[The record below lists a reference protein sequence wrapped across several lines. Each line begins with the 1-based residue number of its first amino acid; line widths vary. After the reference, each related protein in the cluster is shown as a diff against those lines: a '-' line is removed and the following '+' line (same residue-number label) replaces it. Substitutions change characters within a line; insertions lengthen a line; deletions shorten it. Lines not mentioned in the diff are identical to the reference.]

1 MEFNKFVRKP
11 FVIEAIEV
19 TEENIAELSK
29 SIGTLCKKA
38 DGTPYIQVDRQ
49 LVPIIDK
56 VYPGF
61 WVTKM
66 EHNVRCYSERTFKE
80 QFVKSTEDI
89 EKWVSSLNQRP
100 EVVADGV

>member
-29 SIGTLCKKA
+29 S
-38 DGTPYIQVDRQ
+38 
-49 LVPIIDK
+49 IDK